1 MGKKLGVGSI
11 WCKEDQRKYERSIQ
25 EMKYKKMV
33 ISHMIRESKHMSS
46 SLRAYC
52 NPSPYAVDVCMRAI
66 SEVAELKRKK
76 DTEL

>member
-1 MGKKLGVGSI
+1 MKKLGVGSI
-11 WCKEDQRKYERSIQ
+11 WRKEDQRKYERSIQ
-25 EMKYKKMV
+25 EMKYKKMA

-52 NPSPYAVDVCMRAI
+52 NPSPYGVDLCMRTI

-76 DTEL
+76 DIEL